1 MKLNDYKTV
10 EYPTTLYKYRDWS
23 NSLHKKILT
32 EGVLYLEICLKKI
45 KKRIS

>member
-32 EGVLYLEICLKKI
+32 EGVLYLAPSK
-45 KKRIS
+45 